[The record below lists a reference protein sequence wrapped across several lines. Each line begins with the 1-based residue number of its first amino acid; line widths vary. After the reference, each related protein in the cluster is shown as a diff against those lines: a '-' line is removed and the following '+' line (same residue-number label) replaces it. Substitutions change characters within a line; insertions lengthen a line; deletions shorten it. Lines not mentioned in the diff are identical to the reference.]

1 MYHKS
6 IRTLPIYNFYEILNT
21 GNLEFLYKDEIGDED
36 LEPTWDAI
44 YNEYCKV
51 AEVDNRN
58 FKQKA
63 KVNALKVKFVRVEL
77 LLKLCK
83 DDFIEVRKSAKDALR
98 DFNFI
103 FRTDQPFDK
112 EYDRLHSQL
121 RSLETKIK
129 IEEDKLPKEDKKE
142 AKNLKKQLNA
152 MKESIVLMD
161 FFPKADLDIYTIP
174 VEKWIALN
182 NHAKEISKH
191 RKVS

>member
-6 IRTLPIYNFYEILNT
+6 IKTLPIYNFYEILNT
-21 GNLEFLYKDEIGDED
+21 GSLDHLYKDEIGDED
-36 LEPTWDAI
+36 LESVWDKI
-44 YNEYCKV
+44 YNEYCEV

-63 KVNALKVKFVRVEL
+63 KVNTLKVKFVRVEL

-83 DDFIEVRKSAKDALR
+83 DDFIEVRKEAKDALK

-112 EYDRLHSQL
+112 EYARLQGQL
-121 RSLETKIK
+121 RSLNTKIS
-129 IEEDKLPKEDKKE
+129 IEEAKLPKEDKKE
-142 AKNLKKQLNA
+142 AKEIKKKLNA

-161 FFPKADLDIYTIP
+161 FFPKTDLDIYTIS

-191 RKVS
+191 RKAS